1 MAVLGRRPLG
11 DNDGGRGEEHSEEN
25 EADGAVGGNDRG
37 REERSKENEAAVGSA
52 RGWLVRIDWRGSTAK
67 RRKLAGI

>member
-1 MAVLGRRPLG
+1 LATMMGDEEKSTPRRTKLG
-11 DNDGGRGEEHSEEN
+11 
-25 EADGAVGGNDRG
+25 GAVGDNDRG